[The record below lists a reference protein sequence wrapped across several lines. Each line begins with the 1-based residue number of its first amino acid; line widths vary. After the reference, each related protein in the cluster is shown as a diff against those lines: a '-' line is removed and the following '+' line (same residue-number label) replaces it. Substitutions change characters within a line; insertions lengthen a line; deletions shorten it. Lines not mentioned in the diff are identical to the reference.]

1 MLRKLVVV
9 LLVGALSLLGVLPGL
24 AEDQYTTLKD
34 YEKATGKAITRFHEA
49 PMLRVKVAAGELP
62 PVEERLPE
70 EPLVLIPV
78 EEIGQYGGTWHRAWM
93 GRADAAGPSR
103 ITTERLIRFS
113 RDMKR
118 ILPNIAKSWEISEGG
133 KVFTFH
139 LRKEMKWSDGV
150 PFTADDFLFWYEDI
164 ILNDELTPAKPVWL
178 KTGGELGKVEKVDD
192 YTIRF
197 RFTKPHGLFLKY
209 LAGPQGHGIAY
220 YPKHYLKQFH
230 PRYTPVEKLEEMA
243 KKEGFKFWYQL
254 FQAKN
259 DRWMNPDL
267 PVVTPWKTRT
277 PATEDPFVLE
287 RNPYFWKV
295 DPEGNQ
301 LPYIDRISHR
311 LVENP
316 DMINFKA
323 MTGEIDMQFRHILY
337 TNYPLLMNGRE
348 KGNYRV
354 FKYTD
359 DFETNMAIGINLN
372 NKDPVLRKIVQDKRF
387 RIAMSLAMNREEINE
402 LCYLGLCKE
411 PRQVAPLP
419 ESPYYTKW
427 AEKLAYEYL
436 EYNPQKANELLDEMG
451 LKWDKDHKYRLRPDG
466 KVLALTIEFTPA
478 FGPWADALELIKEYW
493 EAVGVKTAVKSEERS
508 LFYTRKNAADHDVA
522 VWTGAAGMQTV
533 LGPRWYLPYS
543 NESLH
548 AVLYALWYNTG
559 GKSGVEPKGDLR
571 KTLELYDRI
580 KATTDEGEQ
589 IQLWDEIMRLNAE
602 NLWVLGTLS
611 SPPLIGVVKNNFRNI
626 AEHGIYTWIGHSPG
640 SLDPEQFFIKQK

>member
-1 MLRKLVVV
+1 
-9 LLVGALSLLGVLPGL
+9 
-24 AEDQYTTLKD
+24 
-34 YEKATGKAITRFHEA
+34 
-49 PMLRVKVAAGELP
+49 
-62 PVEERLPE
+62 
-70 EPLVLIPV
+70 
-78 EEIGQYGGTWHRAWM
+78 
-93 GRADAAGPSR
+93 
-103 ITTERLIRFS
+103 
-113 RDMKR
+113 
-118 ILPNIAKSWEISEGG
+118 
-133 KVFTFH
+133 
-139 LRKEMKWSDGV
+139 MKWSDGV

-178 KTGGELGKVEKVDD
+178 KTGELGKVEKVDD

-267 PVVTPWKTRT
+267 PVITPWKTKT

-323 MTGEIDMQFRHILY
+323 MTGELDMQFRHILY

-348 KGNYRV
+348 KGNYQV

-402 LCYLGLCKE
+402 LCYLGMCKE
-411 PRQVAPLP
+411 PRQVAP
-419 ESPYYTKW
+419 Y
-427 AEKLAYEYL
+427 
-436 EYNPQKANELLDEMG
+436 
-451 LKWDKDHKYRLRPDG
+451 
-466 KVLALTIEFTPA
+466 V
-478 FGPWADALELIKEYW
+478 
-493 EAVGVKTAVKSEERS
+493 
-508 LFYTRKNAADHDVA
+508 
-522 VWTGAAGMQTV
+522 
-533 LGPRWYLPYS
+533 
-543 NESLH
+543 
-548 AVLYALWYNTG
+548 
-559 GKSGVEPKGDLR
+559 
-571 KTLELYDRI
+571 
-580 KATTDEGEQ
+580 
-589 IQLWDEIMRLNAE
+589 
-602 NLWVLGTLS
+602 
-611 SPPLIGVVKNNFRNI
+611 
-626 AEHGIYTWIGHSPG
+626 
-640 SLDPEQFFIKQK
+640 